1 VNTRKKRY
9 PIVIWIVRMV
19 VTAWIIGMW
28 TAWQWTGN
36 NTANVKRAFT
46 GSIVKFHRELVA
58 MRVNCAF
65 MTPNAFNPLSMAKPC
80 TIVIA
85 AMPLLKLPAMLVA
98 TVNIKRPHIAT
109 KEMEN

>member
-1 VNTRKKRY
+1 
-9 PIVIWIVRMV
+9 
-19 VTAWIIGMW
+19 
-28 TAWQWTGN
+28 
-36 NTANVKRAFT
+36 
-46 GSIVKFHRELVA
+46 

-98 TVNIKRPHIAT
+98 TVDIKRPHIAT
-109 KEMEN
+109 KQTEN